1 MDPVVVML
9 QRLES
14 GVDKLAEIS
23 QENSIA
29 IARLEAGVE
38 KHQEML
44 SQYEKQAGIKHEAL
58 VAQVAVIK
66 KDVEHHSFIVR
77 FSAVAIAI
85 ILGGLKLLG

>member
-14 GVDKLAEIS
+14 GVDKLAEAS

-44 SQYEKQAGIKHEAL
+44 SRYERQADIKHEAL
-58 VAQVAVIK
+58 VTRVDLIK
-66 KDVEHHSFIVR
+66 KDVSHHSFIVK
-77 FSAVAIAI
+77 FAAAAIAI
-85 ILGGLKLLG
+85 LLGGLKLLG